1 MRDMVGRKLGQY
13 QITGLIGR
21 GGMAVVYRAHQES
34 MGRDVALKVIK
45 PDLAE
50 SAMGNFTIRF
60 QREARLIA
68 SLSHSQILKVFD
80 YGQESGL
87 IYLVME
93 LLTGGSLADL
103 IRQAPL
109 SLAESSRILNQ
120 LASAL
125 DHAHAKGIVH
135 RDLKPQNILLDGG
148 GNAVLTDFG
157 IAKLL
162 SETSALTQTGTAMG
176 TPSYMAPEQWQ
187 NQALDGRAD
196 VYAAGIILYEML
208 TGHLPFEADTPHQ
221 MMYAHLNER
230 PRPLRHFR
238 GDLPDGVERVLEKAL
253 AKQPA
258 DRFQTV
264 GKLADAF
271 RTAMNGGIPLQIEN
285 NDLPSDATAPLR
297 PDSGMHVKMPI
308 AESAPIPTP
317 NRPLGKWALAALG
330 FMAFAVLLMAGIAVL
345 GGGSTD
351 APATGSPLSAADSTN
366 STVPKNPSLTG
377 SPTLNIE
384 GLAAA
389 TIGARGTAAAHILES
404 ATPDLGQ
411 TLQAAVAATETLIA
425 ASASATATST
435 ALPTTTVT
443 STFTASPPPPTAI
456 PTNTAGA
463 LPTLTRAATVATPT
477 AIPSTLPP
485 STAVPASF
493 SAADLKGKMLVL
505 GYPSDSI
512 TYQES
517 LKACG
522 QCEVMV
528 LDSLQKL
535 PDETV
540 FFTYHV
546 ASAAL
551 NFPDACRT
559 RSQLM
564 VLQITKMVANDWTE
578 CPPESRAAQTPTP
591 VSPFITLNLP
601 ANSPFNMNPLT
612 APQPLGGINTL
623 NGVAFF
629 LPDQYAPYAIITTG
643 GCRGL
648 NAAGEVVSFE
658 ANLFDIPVNQTQV
671 EQVYFILAAGNP
683 FTPYQGQII
692 GRITMQWSPSQAS
705 YIMLRLGENI
715 RGWSR
720 GGANAVERITSPDLQ
735 EAKGVE
741 GIGNQQT
748 GKLDI
753 FTYTVPLANQ
763 SLRLEHIRI
772 EDISGQIKPYD
783 DPCIHLYAVTI
794 KRKSGS

>member
-1 MRDMVGRKLGQY
+1 MSDMVGRKLGQY
-13 QITGLIGR
+13 QITGLIGK
-21 GGMAVVYRAHQES
+21 GGMAIVYRAHQES

-50 SAMGNFTIRF
+50 SALGNFTLRF
-60 QREARLIA
+60 QREARLVA

-80 YGQESGL
+80 YGQEGGL

-109 SLAESSRILNQ
+109 SLSESSRLLNQ

-135 RDLKPQNILLDGG
+135 RDLKPQNILLDAG

-196 VYAAGIILYEML
+196 VYATGVILYEML

-230 PRPLRHFR
+230 PRPVRHFR
-238 GDLPDGVERVLEKAL
+238 GDLPEGIERVLEKAL

-258 DRFQTV
+258 ARFQTA
-264 GKLADAF
+264 GSMAAAF
-271 RTAMNGGIPLQIEN
+271 RAAMDGGSPLPMEDS
-285 NDLPSDATAPLR
+285 DLPGDATAPLHPKAGTR
-297 PDSGMHVKMPI
+297 VKMPI
-308 AESAPIPTP
+308 AESAPIVTP
-317 NRPLGKWALAALG
+317 KRPLGKLSLAALG
-330 FMAFAVLLMAGIAVL
+330 FVAFVVLLTAAIAAL
-345 GGGSTD
+345 GGGGNADVPVTS
-351 APATGSPLSAADSTN
+351 SPLAAAPTN
-366 STVPKNPSLTG
+366 STVPENPSAT
-377 SPTLNIE
+377 STPTLDIE

-389 TIGARGTAAAHILES
+389 TISARGTAAAHLLES
-404 ATPDLGQ
+404 ATPDVAQ
-411 TLQAAVAATETLIA
+411 TLQAAVAGTETMIA
-425 ASASATATST
+425 ASASATTTATIPPTATPTST
-435 ALPTTTVT
+435 PTASPLPPTAAPTNTPSALPTFTATVT
-443 STFTASPPPPTAI
+443 V
-456 PTNTAGA
+456 
-463 LPTLTRAATVATPT
+463 AAMT

-485 STAVPASF
+485 STAASASF

-522 QCEVMV
+522 QCEVVV
-528 LDSLQKL
+528 LDSLEKL

-546 ASAAL
+546 ASAVH
-551 NFPDACRT
+551 NFPDACHT

-564 VLQITKMVANDWTE
+564 ALQVTRMIANDWTE
-578 CPPESRAAQTPTP
+578 CPVESIAAQTPTP
-591 VSPFITLNLP
+591 VSPFITLSLP
-601 ANSPFNMNPLT
+601 ANSPFNMNPLN
-612 APQPLGGINTL
+612 APQALGGINTI

-671 EQVYFILAAGNP
+671 EQVYFILAVGNP

-692 GRITMQWSPSQAS
+692 GRITLQWSPNQAS

-720 GGANAVERITSPDLQ
+720 GGVNTVETITSPDLQ
-735 EAKGVE
+735 EAEGVE
-741 GIGNQQT
+741 GTGNQHT

-763 SLRLEHIRI
+763 SLRLENIRI

-794 KRKSGS
+794 KRKSSS